1 MFLGFFLEVVLI
13 CILVGVS
20 YYGYRRGLFR
30 IIVSPLRRIIS
41 FLLAFSFS
49 DYVARAFVCPLIR
62 TPVKSYL
69 TEILLERTNETDLYI
84 STSDLPPIVKIVAS
98 LCAESFEAIESA
110 TEISIERILE
120 GVSEPL
126 LLLISRL
133 IAFILLYLLFVILI
147 RLGISLVDSV
157 FCIGVIE
164 RINRSLG
171 LILSFVLAIFCAWA
185 FASLTDY
192 LFRLEPFLE
201 SGLVSE
207 LRAGPIYTFFKEF
220 SPIRL
225 IFTFNYLKF

>member
-13 CILVGVS
+13 CILAGVS

-84 STSDLPPIVKIVAS
+84 PTSNLPPIVKIVAS
-98 LCAESFEAIESA
+98 LCTESLEAIGSA
-110 TEISIERILE
+110 AEISIERILE

-133 IAFILLYLLFVILI
+133 IAFILLYLLFMILI
-147 RLGISLVDSV
+147 RLGVSLLDSI

-171 LILSFVLAIFCAWA
+171 LMLSFVLALFCAWA
-185 FASLTDY
+185 FASLADY
-192 LFRLEPFLE
+192 LFRLDLFSE
-201 SGLVSE
+201 SDLAGE
-207 LRAGPIYTFFKEF
+207 LRLGPLYTFFREF

-225 IFTFNYLKF
+225 ILTFNFL